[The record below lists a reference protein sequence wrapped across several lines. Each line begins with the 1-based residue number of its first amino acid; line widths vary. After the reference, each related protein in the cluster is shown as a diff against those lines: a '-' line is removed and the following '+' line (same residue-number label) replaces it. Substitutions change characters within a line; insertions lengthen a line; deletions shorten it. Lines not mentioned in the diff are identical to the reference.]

1 MVAPASSAKPRF
13 QLGQIVAT
21 PGALSAIADAGQ
33 QPAEFLARHVM
44 GDWGE
49 LDDDDKNSNDAAI
62 AHEGDVDQQDR
73 LLSAYRTSKGVKI
86 WVITER
92 DRSVTT
98 LLLPEEY

>member
-1 MVAPASSAKPRF
+1 MVAPVLPSKPRF

-21 PGALSAIADAGQ
+21 PGAIDALTKSGQ
-33 QPAEFLARHVM
+33 QPAEFLARHQY

-49 LDDDDKNSNDAAI
+49 LDEEDRKSNDAAI

-73 LLSAYRTSKGVKI
+73 ILSAYRTRLNVKI